1 MAFQAKRKLIGPLTA
16 GRGGRQ
22 TDHWRDECGVFGYF
36 DPDRDQQEAARQTYL
51 GLFALQHRGQD
62 NAGIAVNHQGQI
74 RCIRNKGLLVEAIGE
89 NDLKLMNGHAA
100 IGHVRFAG
108 DGTIS
113 TENSQ
118 PMLIQSRSGQIALAM
133 NGRLVNHRSLR
144 RYLQQSGAIFQ
155 TSSQAETILALLA
168 RQRIDQLDIE
178 DAVRKTVANLAG
190 AYAIVLMTT
199 DQVIGIRDSLGIRPL
214 CLGKLGDA
222 WVLASES
229 CAIDAVGGTF
239 VRDVHPGE
247 IVTLSRRAIM
257 NESRSQPSST
267 CLFEYVYFSRPD
279 SILDGHSVDQSRLMA
294 GRRLAAE
301 QPCPAS
307 VVVGAPDSGLS
318 AALGF
323 ARAAQLPY
331 VHGILKNRY
340 ASRSLIQPTAI
351 RRNLSVSMK
360 FSALRH
366 AISEQDVALIDDS
379 LIRGTTIRHLVRLL
393 KLAGARSVH
402 LRIAS
407 PPVLYP
413 CFYGIETP
421 SQHELPASQMDLG
434 DLADWVGADSIGYLS
449 LTGLLEATGTA
460 LACTSC
466 FDGSFPASLPDDQ
479 MDKIRYISRR
489 QPDEAPDG
497 SHVAEIDHA

>member
-1 MAFQAKRKLIGPLTA
+1 MANQAKRKLTGLLTA
-16 GRGGRQ
+16 DHSHRQ
-22 TDHWRDECGVFGYF
+22 TSHWHDECGVFGYF
-36 DPDRDQQEAARQTYL
+36 DPDKSQHEAARLTYL

-62 NAGIAVNHQGQI
+62 NAGIAINDQGQI
-74 RCIRNKGLLVEAIGE
+74 RCTRNKGLLVEAIGE
-89 NDLKLMNGHAA
+89 NELKQMNGHAA

-108 DGTIS
+108 DGPIS

-144 RYLQQSGAIFQ
+144 RDLQQGGAIFQ

-168 RQRIDQLDIE
+168 RLRIDQPDIE
-178 DAVRKTVANLAG
+178 EAVRKTAANLAG
-190 AYAIVLMTT
+190 AYAIVLMTA
-199 DQVIGIRDSLGIRPL
+199 DQVIGIRDPLGIRPL
-214 CLGKLGDA
+214 CLGKIGNA

-229 CAIDAVGGTF
+229 CALDAAGGMF
-239 VRDVHPGE
+239 VRDVQPGE
-247 IVTLSRRAIM
+247 MITISKPNTLIENCSQTSR
-257 NESRSQPSST
+257 T

-294 GRRLAAE
+294 GSKLAME
-301 QPCPAS
+301 QPCPAT

-323 ARAAQLPY
+323 SKTARLPY

-340 ASRSLIQPTAI
+340 ASRSLIQPTAFK
-351 RRNLSVSMK
+351 RNLSVSMK

-366 AISEQDVALIDDS
+366 AIMDQDVALIDDS

-407 PPVLYP
+407 PPVLFP

-421 SQHELPASQMDLG
+421 SQHELPASQMDLD
-434 DLADWVGADSIGYLS
+434 DLTGWVGADSIGYLS
-449 LTGLLEATGTA
+449 LAGLLEATGTA
-460 LACTSC
+460 QACASC
-466 FDGSFPASLPDDQ
+466 FDGSFPAGLPDDQ
-479 MDKIRYISRR
+479 ADKIRNLPGRSDPAVDAR
-489 QPDEAPDG
+489 QAGETA
-497 SHVAEIDHA
+497 HA

>member
-1 MAFQAKRKLIGPLTA
+1 MANQAKRKLTGPLTA
-16 GRGGRQ
+16 GCGGRQ
-22 TDHWRDECGVFGYF
+22 TSHWRDECGVFGYL
-36 DPDRDQQEAARQTYL
+36 DPDKSQQEAARLTYL

-62 NAGIAVNHQGQI
+62 NAGIAVNDQGQI

-89 NDLKLMNGHAA
+89 NDLRLMNGHAA

-108 DGTIS
+108 DGPVS

-133 NGRLVNHRSLR
+133 NGRLVNHRSMR
-144 RYLQQSGAIFQ
+144 RDLQQGGAIFQ
-155 TSSQAETILALLA
+155 TNSQAETILALLA
-168 RQRIDQLDIE
+168 RHRIDQPDIE
-178 DAVRKTVANLAG
+178 EAVRKTVANLSG
-190 AYAIVLMTT
+190 AYAIVMMTA
-199 DQVIGIRDSLGIRPL
+199 DQVLGIRDPLGIRPL

-229 CAIDAVGGTF
+229 CAFDAAGGTF
-239 VRDVHPGE
+239 IRDVQPGE
-247 IVTLSRRAIM
+247 IVTLSKPASM
-257 NESRSQPSST
+257 NEVRSQTCRT

-294 GRRLAAE
+294 GSRLAAE
-301 QPCPAS
+301 QPCPAT

-323 ARAAQLPY
+323 ARAAQIPY

-340 ASRSLIQPTAI
+340 ASRSLIQPTAFK
-351 RRNLSVSMK
+351 RNLSVSMK

-366 AISEQDVALIDDS
+366 AILEQDVALIDDS

-393 KLAGARSVH
+393 RLAGARSVH

-407 PPVLYP
+407 PPVLFP

-434 DLADWVGADSIGYLS
+434 DFVGWVGADSIGYLS
-449 LTGLLEATGTA
+449 LTGLLEATGTTQ
-460 LACTSC
+460 ACASC
-466 FDGSFPASLPDDQ
+466 FDGSFPAGLPDDQ
-479 MDKIRYISRR
+479 ADKISNLPGWSDAARNGG
-489 QPDEAPDG
+489 QAWEKA
-497 SHVAEIDHA
+497 HA